1 MNPRSRNL
9 LVAAAVLVVALAI
22 AAVAFAGGG
31 DDDSDVASGGATGTA
46 SGPTL
51 QQYQAVDITGTPLG
65 QFASSADDPAIGKAV
80 PELTGHSFDGTAVH
94 IRNDGRPKLVLFLA
108 HWCPHCRAEVPV
120 VRDWLDAGNGTN
132 LDVYAVS
139 TNATADRPNWP
150 PSKWLEDE
158 NWPTPV
164 LVDDRQSVAASAYG
178 LTSFPYFVFV
188 NSDGTVALRGSG
200 EVPAAELT
208 QMASRVK

>member
-9 LVAAAVLVVALAI
+9 VIAAAVVVVGLAI

-31 DDDSDVASGGATGTA
+31 GDDDSDVASSSGGTGTA
-46 SGPTL
+46 V
-51 QQYQAVDITGTPLG
+51 QQYQAVDLTGTPLG
-65 QFASSADDPAIGKAV
+65 RLTSTANDPAVGAPVPPLIGH
-80 PELTGHSFDGTAVH
+80 GFDGTPVH
-94 IRNDGRPKLVLFLA
+94 IGDDGRPKLLLFLA

-120 VRDWLDAGNGTN
+120 VRDWLAAGNGAN
-132 LDVYAVS
+132 LDVYAIS

-150 PSKWLEDE
+150 PSTWLEDE
-158 NWPTPV
+158 KWTTPV
-164 LVDDRQSVAASAYG
+164 LVDDRESTAASAFG

-200 EVPAAELT
+200 EVPPDQLT

>member
-9 LVAAAVLVVALAI
+9 LVAAAVIVVALAI

-31 DDDSDVASGGATGTA
+31 GDDDSDVASGGGTGRTV
-46 SGPTL
+46 
-51 QQYQAVDITGTPLG
+51 QQYQAVDVTGAALG
-65 QFASSADDPAIGKAV
+65 QFTSSTNDPAVGKMI
-80 PELTGHSFDGTAVH
+80 PQLTGHSFDGTPVH
-94 IRNDGRPKLVLFLA
+94 VRNDGRPKLLLFLA

-120 VRDWLDAGNGTN
+120 VRDWLGAGNGTN
-132 LDVYAVS
+132 LDVYAIS
-139 TNATADRPNWP
+139 TNASADRPNWP
-150 PSKWLEDE
+150 ASKWLEDE

-164 LVDDRQSVAASAYG
+164 LVDDRDSTAASAFG

-200 EVPAAELT
+200 EVPAAQLT
-208 QMASRVK
+208 QMASEVK

>member
-9 LVAAAVLVVALAI
+9 LIAAAVVVVGLAI

-31 DDDSDVASGGATGTA
+31 GDDDAASGDGAGTG
-46 SGPTL
+46 SGQTV
-51 QQYQAVDITGTPLG
+51 QQYQAVDLTGTPLS
-65 QFASSADDPAIGKAV
+65 QFTSSANDPAVGKPVPQLIGH
-80 PELTGHSFDGTAVH
+80 GFDGTPVH
-94 IRNDGRPKLVLFLA
+94 IGNDGKPKLLLFLA

-120 VRDWLDAGNGTN
+120 VRDWLAAGNGAN
-132 LDVYAVS
+132 LAVYAIS

-150 PSKWLEDE
+150 PSKWLEGE
-158 NWPTPV
+158 KWTTPV
-164 LVDDRQSVAASAYG
+164 LVDDRESTAAGAFG

-200 EVPAAELT
+200 EVPPDQLT